1 MKVFVRPNA
10 YEPERANIT
19 IYNWDRQG
27 TVAVSLKGI
36 LSAGTEYEIRNAQNF
51 FGPVVRSGTYDGS
64 STVSLPM
71 TGLVPATPVGLPTP
85 TGTGPDFQVFVVVPK
100 PPSSNGKRPAAS
112 FSFAPRSPTAGET
125 VSFDDL
131 SRGPAGSRL
140 WEFGDEASGAEN
152 TSTAEAPQHTFEAAG
167 TYVVR
172 LTVSNDGGSSTR
184 TREITVADSPGTHT
198 ATLPVA
204 GHVLGAGGATFV
216 TDVALENPTD
226 EAVTARL
233 VFSGSGGVTPVE
245 TSLSLAPGE
254 TRLLVDAVAA
264 QFGVDNAFGSLRV
277 ETEGSPAAPIRLAG
291 RTYVDDAGAT
301 LGLGAAGLSTDANET
316 GVRYLSNLA
325 IGPDFRTNVGA
336 VNPSDAPQTFSLQLR
351 DGYGNIAGRATLSLE
366 PGAQQQWSLSQLFP
380 GVTGTGLT
388 AHIRPSGTGR
398 APLAYAAVTDN
409 ASSDPTYYAAQ
420 SPAPV
425 LYVPG
430 IAGITGFGDAFF
442 RSEISIANSGQG
454 PAAVTVT
461 FLEHDRDNSSAPTAR
476 FVLGPYETLHMDDAL
491 FALFGLTET
500 YGALRI
506 QSDSSPGVT
515 VFERILTDATRTAG
529 TVGQQVEALAEEQ
542 LVSRGS
548 LLGVRQDDAFRTNV
562 GLVNPHAAST
572 TAALRLIAPPAT
584 ELGTATVVVPPQGYV
599 QRNLAALFPGVDL
612 PEGVALSLRVDGGGR
627 FLLAFASVIDN
638 ASQDPTFYPEQP

>member
-1 MKVFVRPNA
+1 M
-10 YEPERANIT
+10 
-19 IYNWDRQG
+19 
-27 TVAVSLKGI
+27 
-36 LSAGTEYEIRNAQNF
+36 
-51 FGPVVRSGTYDGS
+51 RSGTYDGS

-71 TGLVPATPVGLPTP
+71 TGLTPATPVGLPTP
-85 TGTGPDFQVFVVVPK
+85 AGTGPDFQVFVVVPK
-100 PPSSNGKRPAAS
+100 PPTSNGKRPAAS
-112 FSFAPRSPTAGET
+112 FSFAPRSPEAGET

-152 TSTAEAPQHTFEAAG
+152 TSTAEAPRHTFASAG

-204 GHVLGAGGATFV
+204 GHVLGAGGTTFV

-233 VFSGSGGVTPVE
+233 VFSGSGGDPPLE
-245 TSLSLAPGE
+245 TSVTLAPGE

-264 QFGVDNAFGSLRV
+264 QFGVDNSFGSLRV
-277 ETEGSPAAPIRLAG
+277 ETQGSPAAPIRLAG

-301 LGLGAAGLSTDANET
+301 LGLGAAGLSTDASET

-336 VNPSDAPQTFSLQLR
+336 LNTSDAPQTFTLQLR
-351 DGYGNIAGRATLSLE
+351 DGYGNIVGRATLALE

-380 GVTGTGLT
+380 GVTGTGFT
-388 AHIRPSGTGR
+388 AHIAPSGAGR

-409 ASSDPTYYAAQ
+409 ASSDPTYYAALA
-420 SPAPV
+420 PAPGPVRAGHRGDHGIRRRV
-425 LYVPG
+425 LSERDLHRQQRPRPG
-430 IAGITGFGDAFF
+430 RRHGHLSRARPGQLLGSDRPLRA
-442 RSEISIANSGQG
+442 RSVRNAPCGRRLVQPSSG
-454 PAAVTVT
+454 
-461 FLEHDRDNSSAPTAR
+461 S
-476 FVLGPYETLHMDDAL
+476 
-491 FALFGLTET
+491 TET

-572 TAALRLIAPPAT
+572 TATLRLIAPPAT

-612 PEGVALSLRVDGGGR
+612 PEGVALSIRVDGGGR
-627 FLLAFASVIDN
+627 LLLAFASVIDN